1 MKKEIVFQCNVSP
14 RNSEFARLAAKLVAK
29 AVRLH
34 GTIDLRSLTPEELHG
49 QDD

>member
-1 MKKEIVFQCNVSP
+1 
-14 RNSEFARLAAKLVAK
+14 VAK